1 MSKDS
6 WYFLLN
12 FILLCLLTSGCSTV
26 VNAHRQKQEM
36 VSSCLMGNPGA
47 ALEFAAKKVGKNDN
61 NAVMWNLEAGA
72 LAFHSGNYD
81 SSLEYFGQAES
92 LMDDFDDRAVVSL
105 RDMGAE
111 TGALFTNLN
120 ALPYQGLCRDRM
132 MIPVFKSMA
141 YLAGRKDDSFQAQV
155 RRLRNHH
162 DDVIAKY
169 ETVLEAEK
177 QSLEDA
183 RAEHSEEMDTA
194 TSYTM
199 EDVCGNADNAEL
211 AEAYREMEEAAVNG
225 YANFLNPLAIFFSGI
240 AALYDD
246 LAMDNAAIEFKRLY
260 DAMPANPLI
269 QKYYC
274 TVLKTLDRQ
283 VPRTLRGVKP
293 FEFPLDRGCVFVIMG
308 NGLSAT
314 LDQCAIYWPIMV
326 AWPKYISC
334 PRPFTAVEVS
344 GGGWHSRSVPIADM
358 DGIFATEMKRRML
371 PMLVRTILSTA
382 VKETAHRLTI
392 ASIEASVDDEF
403 ARNLAVLTAEIA
415 FTAYKATFNT
425 ADTRSWEIL
434 PSEFQLCQI
443 PMPEDRRITLNM
455 DGNTVDVALPDKCT
469 SSIVYISAPSP
480 ASVTIHPLPLNRF

>member
-1 MSKDS
+1 MSKGS

-169 ETVLEAEK
+169 AL
-177 QSLEDA
+177 
-183 RAEHSEEMDTA
+183 
-194 TSYTM
+194 
-199 EDVCGNADNAEL
+199 
-211 AEAYREMEEAAVNG
+211 NG
-225 YANFLNPLAIFFSGI
+225 IC
-240 AALYDD
+240 
-246 LAMDNAAIEFKRLY
+246 
-260 DAMPANPLI
+260 
-269 QKYYC
+269 Q
-274 TVLKTLDRQ
+274 
-283 VPRTLRGVKP
+283 
-293 FEFPLDRGCVFVIMG
+293 
-308 NGLSAT
+308 
-314 LDQCAIYWPIMV
+314 
-326 AWPKYISC
+326 
-334 PRPFTAVEVS
+334 
-344 GGGWHSRSVPIADM
+344 
-358 DGIFATEMKRRML
+358 
-371 PMLVRTILSTA
+371 
-382 VKETAHRLTI
+382 
-392 ASIEASVDDEF
+392 
-403 ARNLAVLTAEIA
+403 ARNVL
-415 FTAYKATFNT
+415 Y
-425 ADTRSWEIL
+425 
-434 PSEFQLCQI
+434 
-443 PMPEDRRITLNM
+443 
-455 DGNTVDVALPDKCT
+455 
-469 SSIVYISAPSP
+469 
-480 ASVTIHPLPLNRF
+480 LNRSFCLFAKNYACYIVGTKCAYTTTIVSTLL